1 MPVPIGQFISGCVY
15 GGKLRSQHN
24 ISSMDC
30 VAFIDV
36 VKGAETSSGLSWKV
50 MPT

>member
-1 MPVPIGQFISGCVY
+1 MPVPIGEFISECVY
-15 GGKLRSQHN
+15 KGRLRSQHN
-24 ISSMDC
+24 INSMDC

-36 VKGAETSSGLSWKV
+36 VKGAEKSSGLSWKV